1 MATNIEEM
9 LIQRMR
15 TLPVER
21 QAEVLDFVDSLSRR
35 SVVHKPRRNPIGL
48 FAGLGVDISAEEID
62 QARAELWH
70 GGWNDRHDV

>member
-1 MATNIEEM
+1 VTTNIEEM

-21 QAEVLDFVDSLSRR
+21 QVEVLDFVDFLSRK
-35 SVVHKPRRNPIGL
+35 SAAHKPRRNPIGL

-62 QARAELWH
+62 EARAELWQ
-70 GGWNDRHDV
+70 GFPRDVEQ